1 MKNPAKET
9 CGPLPDEA
17 LNYLKKQANRD
28 LTRIQALTH
37 KIHLCFEQQTNK
49 ELSQEEFNERVKDLL
64 YDVYGYIQDLS
75 NLNIAFPTLF
85 SDEQITVLLDLMQLS
100 TQLGLEFAKIEN
112 YTEFH
117 NGQIGGAAT
126 ILQQQW
132 AA

>member
-1 MKNPAKET
+1 MRNPAKET
-9 CGPLPDEA
+9 CGPLPEGA

-37 KIHLCFEQQTNK
+37 KIHLCFEQRESK
-49 ELSQEEFNERVKDLL
+49 ELNNEEFNANVKDLL
-64 YDVYGYIQDLS
+64 VDVYGYIQDLS
-75 NLNIAFPTLF
+75 NLNVTFPTLF
-85 SDEQITVLLDLMQLS
+85 TEQQITVLIDLMQLT
-100 TQLGLEFAKIEN
+100 TQLNLEFPNPEA
-112 YTEFH
+112 YTEFA